1 MSGLADRCG
10 VSEGR
15 LLASNPNVDGSGDL
29 VAGMRLR
36 LSRGPG
42 EERST
47 ARSAGSFL
55 QRSGDALAGLA
66 QDFGSS
72 VDDLLDKNPDLR
84 QRLRSVG
91 DRLNL
96 PGRDAAA
103 MKAEASPQAGPVGTS
118 VTVTA
123 AGLPKDAAVVVGAG
137 APGRAFE
144 VLDRARTGPDGTLR
158 ATVRVPAWVESG
170 KPLVFT
176 VAEANGGWNVRASP
190 FDVTPG
196 AKL

>member
-1 MSGLADRCG
+1 MGSRSVIVALAAALMSAWASAQSPAQAPASPCEGDVVVVQRDDTLSGLADRCG

-15 LLASNPNVDGSGDL
+15 LLAANPNVDGSGDL

-72 VDDLLDKNPDLR
+72 VD
-84 QRLRSVG
+84 
-91 DRLNL
+91 
-96 PGRDAAA
+96 
-103 MKAEASPQAGPVGTS
+103 
-118 VTVTA
+118 
-123 AGLPKDAAVVVGAG
+123 
-137 APGRAFE
+137 
-144 VLDRARTGPDGTLR
+144 
-158 ATVRVPAWVESG
+158 
-170 KPLVFT
+170 
-176 VAEANGGWNVRASP
+176 
-190 FDVTPG
+190 
-196 AKL
+196 